1 MTIGPWALFIIYDVL
16 LYLVRAVAYEIPYI
30 GGRARGRQRPRAPT
44 LAERPN
50 GRARTFSIGGP
61 MTSGSETD
69 DFQTARAKSR
79 NAFSSDDSNAIAEED
94 WKARGGSVR
103 SKSRRRCLWY
113 GQRPTTKLRRLY
125 AAIQYNLCHGRS
137 SVHARIVRSVQ
148 RSMTMAIIV
157 SRTTIRTQKTP
168 MRTSAS
174 IARIITPRA
183 IRTSERFSAKLGNIN
198 HSWQV

>member
-1 MTIGPWALFIIYDVL
+1 MAARQMIFRLHERNRGMRSRQMTVMLSLKRTEKQEVAL
-16 LYLVRAVAYEIPYI
+16 
-30 GGRARGRQRPRAPT
+30 
-44 LAERPN
+44 
-50 GRARTFSIGGP
+50 
-61 MTSGSETD
+61 SG
-69 DFQTARAKSR
+69 
-79 NAFSSDDSNAIAEED
+79 
-94 WKARGGSVR
+94 

-157 SRTTIRTQKTP
+157 SRTTIRTQNPTP

-183 IRTSERFSAKLGNIN
+183 IRTSQRFSAKLGNIN